1 MTRHLKGGSGIV
13 ADDGMTQVWIIARKR
28 LAMTFIVDMLI

>member
-13 ADDGMTQVWIIARKR
+13 ADDGMTQVWVILSKR
-28 LAMTFIVDMLI
+28 LAMTSIVYMLV